1 MEDNFYIIIID
12 DNLKNNAPL
21 IVRMMILAKK
31 ENVRLYRKVD
41 DALKFIM
48 DNLEEKM
55 IVIMDCKFDNGSE
68 QGIQGLKEIR
78 EKTSLISV
86 IMMSANQLNQMDNDD
101 LAEMIN
107 ADNIYFISN
116 DNLHDAEKYVMQIRE
131 RWTTKVDCVLEQ
143 WVTSQNKSLRD
154 KPYMITSEGVKS
166 LNDLLKDIRN
176 RTPIGLEIESGI
188 IHSAVG
194 LLTNKAKK

>member
-1 MEDNFYIIIID
+1 
-12 DNLKNNAPL
+12 
-21 IVRMMILAKK
+21 
-31 ENVRLYRKVD
+31 
-41 DALKFIM
+41 
-48 DNLEEKM
+48 
-55 IVIMDCKFDNGSE
+55 
-68 QGIQGLKEIR
+68 
-78 EKTSLISV
+78 
-86 IMMSANQLNQMDNDD
+86 
-101 LAEMIN
+101 
-107 ADNIYFISN
+107 
-116 DNLHDAEKYVMQIRE
+116 MQIRE